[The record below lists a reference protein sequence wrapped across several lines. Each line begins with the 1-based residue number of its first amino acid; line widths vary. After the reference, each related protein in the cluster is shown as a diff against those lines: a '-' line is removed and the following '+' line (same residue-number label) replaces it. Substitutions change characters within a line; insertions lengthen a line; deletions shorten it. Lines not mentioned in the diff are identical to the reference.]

1 MPSLTYQAS
10 GKIGGID
17 KSVDI
22 TVASYWE
29 HWELQ
34 YKLV

>member
-1 MPSLTYQAS
+1 MTEYEAS
-10 GKIGGID
+10 GKIRGID

-34 YKLV
+34 TDIMV